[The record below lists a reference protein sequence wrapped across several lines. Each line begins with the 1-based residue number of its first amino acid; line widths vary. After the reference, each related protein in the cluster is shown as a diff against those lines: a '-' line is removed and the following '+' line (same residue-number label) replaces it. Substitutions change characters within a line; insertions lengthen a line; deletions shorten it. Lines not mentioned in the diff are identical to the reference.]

1 MLNFLYNS
9 VDNFLRR
16 AIIVVKGE
24 KMTKSLYSMILSDE
38 VIKRIDSLAADNN
51 TNRSNL
57 INQIL
62 AEYVSYT
69 TPEKRI
75 NKIFAIMNDLVS
87 VGFNPLNEQAD
98 RLFSL
103 KTNLDYKYKPS
114 VKYTVELYR
123 TYNATI
129 GELKVTYRSQSPEL
143 VQKLNDFF
151 RLIIE
156 IERRYLSGATQY
168 TIDDTKFVRT
178 FVVPN
183 GNHYSENEIAVAINE
198 YIKHFDYTMKSY
210 LSDKFSTFYSLQTTY
225 ENFLSDSILI

>member
-9 VDNFLRR
+9 VDNFSRR
-16 AIIVVKGE
+16 ATIVVKGE

-210 LSDKFSTFYSLQTTY
+210 LSNKFSTFYYL
-225 ENFLSDSILI
+225 F

>member
-1 MLNFLYNS
+1 MLNFLYNY
-9 VDNFLRR
+9 VDNFSRR
-16 AIIVVKGE
+16 ATIVVKGE

-210 LSDKFSTFYSLQTTY
+210 LSNKFSTFYSLQTTY

>member
-129 GELKVTYRSQSPEL
+129 GELKVTYRSQSHEL

-210 LSDKFSTFYSLQTTY
+210 LSNKFSTFYSLQTTY